1 MGTETPRTIR
11 LGVIGTGLALERL
24 HWPALKRL
32 TERYEIVAFSDT
44 RREAAERFAAYS
56 GAAMGNY
63 VADYHELLRRDD
75 VEAVLI
81 LVPIPLNLSITRDCL
96 EAGKHVICEK
106 PAGGDLIEG
115 RLFLALAEQHPDR
128 VLLVAENWFYRD
140 DLRLAR
146 KLIDDGAIGR
156 MHMMAWRSVSQ
167 LVPRAGQFSITPWRI
182 HPGYRGGP
190 HLDAGVHHIAQV
202 RLLCGDAERVFGEFQ
217 DANDATGGPSDLTL
231 TLRFVS
237 GAIGSYTAAYPELA
251 VPAEANEMRLY
262 GTEAVLAL
270 TYGTVRLHRGDTI
283 EEFHFEGLEGSYYN
297 ELRNFYDAVVHGE
310 PLLGTVAQTYRN
322 MQIVFGGLDGA
333 ETGQVTTIE
342 QAPGA
347 LSAIAVPLW
356 RPCGASDLFES
367 LPVQLVHE
375 DRRAG

>member
-1 MGTETPRTIR
+1 
-11 LGVIGTGLALERL
+11 
-24 HWPALKRL
+24 
-32 TERYEIVAFSDT
+32 
-44 RREAAERFAAYS
+44 
-56 GAAMGNY
+56 
-63 VADYHELLRRDD
+63 
-75 VEAVLI
+75 VLI
-81 LVPIPLNLSITRDCL
+81 LVPIPLNLPITRDCL
-96 EAGKHVICEK
+96 GAGKHVICEK

-167 LVPRAGQFSITPWRI
+167 LVPREGQFSITPWRI

-202 RLLCGDAERVFGEFQ
+202 RLLCGDAERVYGEFQ

-251 VPAEANEMRLY
+251 VPTEANEMRLY

-270 TYGTVRLHRGDTI
+270 TYGTVRLHRGGTI
-283 EEFHFEGLEGSYYN
+283 EEFRFEGPEGSYYN

-333 ETGQVTTIE
+333 ETGQVTRIE
-342 QAPGA
+342 QTPGA
-347 LSAIAVPLW
+347 LSATAVPLW
-356 RPCGASDLFES
+356 RPRGASDLFES
-367 LPVQLVHE
+367 LPVRLVHE
-375 DRRAG
+375 ERRAG